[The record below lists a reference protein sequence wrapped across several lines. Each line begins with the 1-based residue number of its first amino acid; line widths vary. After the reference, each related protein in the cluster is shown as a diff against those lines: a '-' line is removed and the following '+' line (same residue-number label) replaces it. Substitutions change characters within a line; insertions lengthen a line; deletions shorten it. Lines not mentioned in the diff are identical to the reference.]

1 MYFQYIGYTTYRFE
15 IHVFMRTAPYILV
28 LRGYMYFNNCSLV
41 SFIIPC
47 DFLEHLKPPFTRG
60 SITST
65 VRSILYIQKP
75 SWNVEFIILPII
87 SATKISLSQVV
98 QRFRGQKLIKLQIII
113 KPIKLGHALVS
124 SYSQPCTLNFI
135 SLSETVGRKTKSRK
149 RKGTKLM

>member
-1 MYFQYIGYTTYRFE
+1 M
-15 IHVFMRTAPYILV
+15 
-28 LRGYMYFNNCSLV
+28 
-41 SFIIPC
+41 
-47 DFLEHLKPPFTRG
+47 RG

-65 VRSILYIQKP
+65 ARSILYIQKL

-135 SLSETVGRKTKSRK
+135 SLSETVAGRQSPEKE
-149 RKGTKLM
+149 KGPS